1 MNVRTEYNNLSKDK
15 KAKCIEL
22 FKKAYGYKTHID
34 PLTNDFCFDFENWL
48 SGNILDIKNM

>member
-1 MNVRTEYNNLSKDK
+1 MNVRTEYNNLSEDK

-48 SGNILDIKNM
+48 SENILDIKNM